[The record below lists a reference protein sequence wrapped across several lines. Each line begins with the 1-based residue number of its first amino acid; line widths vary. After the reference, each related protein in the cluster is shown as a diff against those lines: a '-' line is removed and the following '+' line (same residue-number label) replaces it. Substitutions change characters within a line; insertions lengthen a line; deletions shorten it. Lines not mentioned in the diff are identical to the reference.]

1 MNIAL
6 LIVLAVTATVL
17 FVIAGVWI
25 GRRIVG
31 SLVAEGH
38 HEVLGVLFSAG
49 GTLHAVFLAFL
60 VVAVWQSYDT
70 ARINVADEASALTT
84 LYRASTAMEPGMG
97 AALRAQ
103 IRDYA
108 QMVVREEWPVQAE
121 NGGTSAK
128 ARAAALAMYRLFGR
142 EDPAVRQNDATVDGA
157 ALAIISQIHSDRN
170 KRTLAAGTSLP
181 SVIWIA
187 AIGVGTLAVL
197 MSFFLFMGQVGPQ
210 MIVTSI
216 MACMIAL
223 LLCITFVLS
232 RPFAGP
238 VALKSDPFSHSL
250 EVFDAVDAAEVAE
263 GGTHLQVTQGH

>member
-1 MNIAL
+1 MIVGADMNIAL
-6 LIVLAVTATVL
+6 LSFLAIAATVL
-17 FVIAGVWI
+17 FAIAGVWI
-25 GRRIVG
+25 GRRILR

-97 AALRAQ
+97 KALRAR
-103 IRDYA
+103 IRCYT

-121 NGGTSAK
+121 SGGTSAK

-142 EDPAVRQNDATVDGA
+142 EDPVARRNDATVDGA
-157 ALAIISQIHSDRN
+157 VFALISQIHSDRN

-210 MIVTSI
+210 MVVTSI

-232 RPFAGP
+232 QPFAGP
-238 VALKSDPFSHSL
+238 MALKADPFSHSL
-250 EVFDAVDAAEVAE
+250 EVFDAHFLA
-263 GGTHLQVTQGH
+263 TQGH

>member
-1 MNIAL
+1 MDIAL
-6 LIVLAVTATVL
+6 LIFLAIAATTV
-17 FVIAGVWI
+17 FTIAGVWI
-25 GRRIVG
+25 GRKILR

-38 HEVLGVLFSAG
+38 HEVLGALFSAG

-60 VVAVWQSYDT
+60 VVAVWQSYDA
-70 ARINVADEASALTT
+70 ARINVADEASALAT
-84 LYRASTAMEPGMG
+84 LYRASSAMEPTM
-97 AALRAQ
+97 AKALRTQ
-103 IRDYA
+103 IRPYVR
-108 QMVVREEWPVQAE
+108 MVVQEEWKMQAE

-128 ARAAALAMYRLFGR
+128 ARTAALAMYRLFGQ
-142 EDPAVRQNDATVDGA
+142 EDPAIRQNDATVDGA
-157 ALAIISQIHSDRN
+157 ALAIVSQIHSDRN

-197 MSFFLFMGQVGPQ
+197 MSFFLFMGQVGPR

-232 RPFAGP
+232 QPFAGP
-238 VALKSDPFSHSL
+238 VALRPDPFVHSL
-250 EVFDAVDAAEVAE
+250 QVFDAVDEAEAAEGRVSLLA
-263 GGTHLQVTQGH
+263 TQH

>member
-1 MNIAL
+1 MDI
-6 LIVLAVTATVL
+6 TVL
-17 FVIAGVWI
+17 IFLATMATILFATAGVWV
-25 GRRIVG
+25 GRRILR

-60 VVAVWQSYDT
+60 VVAVWQSYDS

-84 LYRASTAMEPGMG
+84 LYRESTALDPGMG
-97 AALRAQ
+97 KALRTQ

-108 QMVVREEWPVQAE
+108 RVVVREEWPVQAE

-181 SVIWIA
+181 SVIWVA
-187 AIGVGTLAVL
+187 AIGVGSLAVL

-223 LLCITFVLS
+223 LLCITFILS
-232 RPFAGP
+232 RPFSGP
-238 VALKSDPFSHSL
+238 MALKPDPFSHSL
-250 EVFDAVDAAEVAE
+250 EVFDAVDAAEAAE
-263 GGTHLQVTQGH
+263 GGVNASTTQAH